1 MNGKTSELPEMFI
14 KSEGGADFEP
24 FHDGKRSAIGKAEAF
39 VLILLKDSPCAGDV
53 FVRHVDYVGG
63 LDIKKLLSEFNSL
76 AVAKTLADQVQGL
89 NDDEISGCY
98 REFVGLD
105 KEKGS

>member
-1 MNGKTSELPEMFI
+1 MNGKPPVLSEMFI
-14 KSEGGADFEP
+14 KSEGSADFEP
-24 FHDGKRSAIGKAEAF
+24 FHDGKRGAIGKAEAL

-63 LDIKKLLSEFNSL
+63 LGIKKLLSEFNGL
-76 AVAKTLADQVQGL
+76 TVAKTLADQIQGF
-89 NDDEISGCY
+89 NDDKISGRY
-98 REFVGLD
+98 REFVCLD